1 MKKFTLMF
9 PVIILQCSP
18 VASQT
23 TKDAYSAL
31 LFYCQYFLLLPN
43 RVIVINK

>member
-23 TKDAYSAL
+23 TKDAYSAFIL
-31 LFYCQYFLLLPN
+31 LSILLVVTKPCYSY
-43 RVIVINK
+43 